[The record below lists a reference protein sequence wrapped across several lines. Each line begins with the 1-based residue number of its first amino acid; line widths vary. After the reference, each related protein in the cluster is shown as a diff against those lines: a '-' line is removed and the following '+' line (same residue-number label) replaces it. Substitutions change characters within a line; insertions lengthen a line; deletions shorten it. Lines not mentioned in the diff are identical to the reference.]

1 MKRID
6 ARNFSFALTMLGL
19 VVGFGPHSVGADE
32 LKPASQETPIIVYT
46 RQAPGPDED
55 GPGRML
61 LEQVE
66 EGKTVRVIA
75 GVDFDM
81 VAPHELVASDVGAQA
96 RDLEA
101 MQSAVIRRV
110 FEAGE
115 TQGVLWKFKD
125 IPFLTLEV
133 TRAELRRLLL
143 DPQVVTV
150 QEDGVSQ
157 SMLKES
163 TDVIQVDKVWHGRPT
178 LRGQG
183 QVVAVL
189 DTGTNHDVL
198 LKGRVVA
205 GACFSTN
212 YWYYPSESLCSGRV
226 RAQTGLSAGRNCATT
241 ISGCDH
247 GTHVATIAAGASD
260 SLQGVA
266 PEAGVIRVQVFSK
279 FTSTYWCGG
288 RAPCVMSFGSDQ
300 IRGLE
305 YVYSLRN
312 TFDIA
317 AVNMS
322 LGGGYY
328 ASACDR
334 AAPAIASI
342 INRLTGAGIAVV
354 IAAGNSGSDGYI
366 SYPACIQNAI
376 AVGSSNK
383 SDGLSRFSNH
393 STLIDLLAPG
403 EGITAGVPSRA
414 YRSMSGTSMAAP
426 HVAGAFAVLR
436 SYDPNASVAEIW
448 TALACTGEPIVRGG
462 VSRNRIDLRSALE
475 FLKNKMGSCAK
486 KEDSSAPDWMPRH
499 GWF

>member
-81 VAPHELVASDVGAQA
+81 VAPHERVASDVGAQA

-101 MQSAVIRRV
+101 VQSAVIRRV

-163 TDVIQVDKVWHGRPT
+163 TDVIQVDKVWHGSPT